1 MKDYLGKD
9 VKGIKRFLN
18 IISVDRFKKHL
29 EECYSNINLSEPYSD
44 IVTNRCRQSIGYVT
58 SELIK
63 KGYEDYIYKVYVCV
77 GYVNNNWHCWLYYND
92 YFIDMTYCQFDSS
105 FPEILI
111 IKASAAKK
119 KGILNSCTEY
129 PLFKWLEKED
139 EEN

>member
-1 MKDYLGKD
+1 MKDYLGKEI
-9 VKGIKRFLN
+9 KGIKRFLN
-18 IISVDRFKKHL
+18 II
-29 EECYSNINLSEPYSD
+29 
-44 IVTNRCRQSIGYVT
+44 
-58 SELIK
+58 
-63 KGYEDYIYKVYVCV
+63 
-77 GYVNNNWHCWLYYND
+77 ND